1 MFSLRWK
8 IAGVLIISNLILG
21 AVLIGIVNNTITK
34 YIEQELIERGN
45 TIAANLSNFATEQ
58 VLAEDIIG
66 LRQTITNIMNY
77 ESVEYIIIENDKQAV
92 LAKSFNGEV
101 PLELQQI
108 LKEEKKEGFQQ
119 IDIESLNTSC
129 YDIVSPIEDGFLG
142 YTHVGIKKSYVDEI
156 INKIN
161 LIVITIIAGVTLLG
175 IIVVLLLANKIITPI
190 IYLTKKANDISQGN
204 LEEKVVVTTKDEI
217 HDCPGQIKKTSDNT
231 YIKSG
236 VFMVQTRKLKD
247 GSRQVILNGKQY
259 DGITK
264 VLTELANK
272 TKASAILFADM
283 SGQLIS
289 QRGNTDNMNTTVLSA
304 LAASDFAAT
313 SEMAKL
319 VGEEA
324 KFKLLFHE
332 GEKRNVYLSNV
343 GDNFFLVVVFDVSVT
358 LGLIRIYT
366 KKAIEDLNIILED
379 ESGDAGEDEKIIDSD
394 FSSLLGDALDD
405 TFK

>member
-1 MFSLRWK
+1 
-8 IAGVLIISNLILG
+8 
-21 AVLIGIVNNTITK
+21 
-34 YIEQELIERGN
+34 
-45 TIAANLSNFATEQ
+45 
-58 VLAEDIIG
+58 
-66 LRQTITNIMNY
+66 
-77 ESVEYIIIENDKQAV
+77 
-92 LAKSFNGEV
+92 
-101 PLELQQI
+101 
-108 LKEEKKEGFQQ
+108 
-119 IDIESLNTSC
+119 
-129 YDIVSPIEDGFLG
+129 
-142 YTHVGIKKSYVDEI
+142 
-156 INKIN
+156 
-161 LIVITIIAGVTLLG
+161 
-175 IIVVLLLANKIITPI
+175 
-190 IYLTKKANDISQGN
+190 
-204 LEEKVVVTTKDEI
+204 
-217 HDCPGQIKKTSDNT
+217 
-231 YIKSG
+231 
-236 VFMVQTRKLKD
+236 MVQTRKLKD

-264 VLTELANK
+264 ILTELATK

-289 QRGNTDNMNTTVLSA
+289 QRGNTENMNTTVLSA

-366 KKAIEDLNIILED
+366 KKAIEDLGGILD
-379 ESGDAGEDEKIIDSD
+379 DDSDSGEGEDKLIDSD

>member
-1 MFSLRWK
+1 
-8 IAGVLIISNLILG
+8 
-21 AVLIGIVNNTITK
+21 
-34 YIEQELIERGN
+34 
-45 TIAANLSNFATEQ
+45 
-58 VLAEDIIG
+58 
-66 LRQTITNIMNY
+66 
-77 ESVEYIIIENDKQAV
+77 
-92 LAKSFNGEV
+92 
-101 PLELQQI
+101 
-108 LKEEKKEGFQQ
+108 
-119 IDIESLNTSC
+119 
-129 YDIVSPIEDGFLG
+129 
-142 YTHVGIKKSYVDEI
+142 
-156 INKIN
+156 
-161 LIVITIIAGVTLLG
+161 
-175 IIVVLLLANKIITPI
+175 
-190 IYLTKKANDISQGN
+190 
-204 LEEKVVVTTKDEI
+204 
-217 HDCPGQIKKTSDNT
+217 
-231 YIKSG
+231 
-236 VFMVQTRKLKD
+236 MVQTRKLKD

-366 KKAIEDLNIILED
+366 KKAIEDLSTILED
-379 ESGDAGEDEKIIDSD
+379 DSDSGEEQEKLIDSD

>member
-1 MFSLRWK
+1 
-8 IAGVLIISNLILG
+8 
-21 AVLIGIVNNTITK
+21 
-34 YIEQELIERGN
+34 
-45 TIAANLSNFATEQ
+45 
-58 VLAEDIIG
+58 
-66 LRQTITNIMNY
+66 
-77 ESVEYIIIENDKQAV
+77 
-92 LAKSFNGEV
+92 
-101 PLELQQI
+101 
-108 LKEEKKEGFQQ
+108 
-119 IDIESLNTSC
+119 
-129 YDIVSPIEDGFLG
+129 
-142 YTHVGIKKSYVDEI
+142 
-156 INKIN
+156 
-161 LIVITIIAGVTLLG
+161 
-175 IIVVLLLANKIITPI
+175 
-190 IYLTKKANDISQGN
+190 
-204 LEEKVVVTTKDEI
+204 
-217 HDCPGQIKKTSDNT
+217 
-231 YIKSG
+231 
-236 VFMVQTRKLKD
+236 MVQTRKLKD

-264 VLTELANK
+264 ILTELATK

-289 QRGNTDNMNTTVLSA
+289 QRGNTENMNTTVLSA

-366 KKAIEDLNIILED
+366 KKAIEDLSGILD
-379 ESGDAGEDEKIIDSD
+379 DDSDSGENEEKIIDSD

>member
-1 MFSLRWK
+1 
-8 IAGVLIISNLILG
+8 
-21 AVLIGIVNNTITK
+21 
-34 YIEQELIERGN
+34 
-45 TIAANLSNFATEQ
+45 
-58 VLAEDIIG
+58 
-66 LRQTITNIMNY
+66 
-77 ESVEYIIIENDKQAV
+77 
-92 LAKSFNGEV
+92 
-101 PLELQQI
+101 
-108 LKEEKKEGFQQ
+108 
-119 IDIESLNTSC
+119 
-129 YDIVSPIEDGFLG
+129 
-142 YTHVGIKKSYVDEI
+142 
-156 INKIN
+156 
-161 LIVITIIAGVTLLG
+161 
-175 IIVVLLLANKIITPI
+175 
-190 IYLTKKANDISQGN
+190 
-204 LEEKVVVTTKDEI
+204 
-217 HDCPGQIKKTSDNT
+217 
-231 YIKSG
+231 
-236 VFMVQTRKLKD
+236 MVQIRKLKD

-264 VLTELANK
+264 VLSELANK

-289 QRGNTDNMNTTVLSA
+289 QRGNTEDMNTTVLSA

-366 KKAIEDLNIILED
+366 KKAIEDLISMLED
-379 ESGDAGEDEKIIDSD
+379 QSGDDSEDSNIIDSD
-394 FSSLLGDALDD
+394 FSTLLGDALDD

>member
-1 MFSLRWK
+1 
-8 IAGVLIISNLILG
+8 
-21 AVLIGIVNNTITK
+21 
-34 YIEQELIERGN
+34 
-45 TIAANLSNFATEQ
+45 
-58 VLAEDIIG
+58 
-66 LRQTITNIMNY
+66 
-77 ESVEYIIIENDKQAV
+77 
-92 LAKSFNGEV
+92 
-101 PLELQQI
+101 
-108 LKEEKKEGFQQ
+108 
-119 IDIESLNTSC
+119 
-129 YDIVSPIEDGFLG
+129 
-142 YTHVGIKKSYVDEI
+142 
-156 INKIN
+156 
-161 LIVITIIAGVTLLG
+161 
-175 IIVVLLLANKIITPI
+175 
-190 IYLTKKANDISQGN
+190 
-204 LEEKVVVTTKDEI
+204 
-217 HDCPGQIKKTSDNT
+217 
-231 YIKSG
+231 
-236 VFMVQTRKLKD
+236 MVQTKKLKD

-264 VLTELANK
+264 ILTELATK

-289 QRGNTDNMNTTVLSA
+289 QRGNTENMNTTVLSA

-319 VGEEA
+319 VGEDA

-366 KKAIEDLNIILED
+366 KKAIEDLGRVLDDDSGNVAED
-379 ESGDAGEDEKIIDSD
+379 ENIIDSD